1 MRILTIW
8 MLALGIFAISLAR
21 PGHAQ
26 TSGQEAT
33 TWLPAQGLYWNPDE
47 PGIFHQVSVGPG
59 GFVFVL
65 IAHFTAGGEPTYL
78 TLQGFFEPSSLDDWS
93 TTREIGSLRSPL
105 LRKEG
110 GQCLGCPWRPA
121 RTVLSGLG
129 DAEMLFFEDGR
140 AEFRGPFGVTPL
152 ERFPLFTADQSDGAW
167 LGGPWLV
174 GRFGAEAR
182 LGIVM
187 VEPEATP
194 FGIGDSSGHRFTDV
208 DAGVHPLIPDIIG
221 RRLVPT
227 GFQGFGI
234 KSILGLRAGQLIVSH
249 AELHERNQRM
259 IGRGPVTQPSS
270 TDDLIMLHLDG
281 ARIGATRLVQAW
293 LPSQGLYYVRG
304 ELGNY
309 LHVAVGPDGRVF
321 ATLSTFRA
329 DGEPIFLT
337 LEGAYQP
344 TTREAFESGPEIGR
358 ISGPL
363 LRLSGGACLGC
374 PHRTPQAID
383 AGLGIAT
390 LVFDMHG
397 RAQLSWQGG
406 SMALERYPLYTRQQD
421 APEARYQGRWL
432 LVRTRLDSTEFAF
445 VELEAPAA
453 APVDTPHPL
462 DWNAGYPIRCIEC
475 SPRLRQLLHSLELR
489 TLIQGGL
496 RIDGGPH
503 GHVYR
508 AHDRDGIVLAEK
520 PWGTSTGLARPED
533 DRIVLIPFP
542 D

>member
-33 TWLPAQGLYWNPDE
+33 PWLPAQGLYWNPDE

-129 DAEMLFFEDGR
+129 DAELLFFEDGR

-174 GRFGAEAR
+174 GRFGDEAR
-182 LGIVM
+182 LGIIM

-234 KSILGLRAGQLIVSH
+234 KYILGTRLPIIVGI

-259 IGRGPVTQPSS
+259 TGRGPVTQPPSK
-270 TDDLIMLHLDG
+270 DELIMLHLDG
-281 ARIGATRLVQAW
+281 ALVGTSRLAYAW

-321 ATLSTFRA
+321 ATLSTFLA
-329 DGEPIFLT
+329 DGEPTFLT

-363 LRLSGGACLGC
+363 LRLSGGSCLGC
-374 PHRTPQAID
+374 PHRAPQAID
-383 AGLGIAT
+383 AGLGNAT

-397 RAQLSWQGG
+397 RADLSWQGG
-406 SMALERYPLYTRQQD
+406 SMALERYPLFTRPQD

-432 LVRTRLDSTEFAF
+432 LMRTRLGSTEFAF

-462 DWNAGYPIRCIEC
+462 DWKVGYPIRCIEC
-475 SPRLRQLLHSLELR
+475 SPRLRQLLHGLELR
-489 TLIQGGL
+489 TLVQGGL
-496 RIDGGPH
+496 RMGRGLFQRN
-503 GHVYR
+503 YQ
-508 AHDRDGIVLAEK
+508 AHDRDGVVLAEVRHDVS
-520 PWGTSTGLARPED
+520 PFDANPEI